1 VTQFAES
8 IACPNV
14 VRPLLEVGGVDF
26 DGRAAVT
33 AREMVM
39 VDIDVAAPVKAFAT
53 IRHDDVDFSAI
64 DEFLELGV
72 DGRERNLLALS
83 RDEPVQVLSAHES
96 LDAIEGANYLAAL
109 DCVSSDHH
117 PPIVP
122 RIGLLSGMI
131 LIKVAGMIPVSDGG
145 GRSNGQRGTGPRPW
159 RLVAT
164 ATAFAVVALGLSAC
178 NSSTPNAGGKVLAVG
193 AENQYANVISQIG
206 GRYVQTA
213 AIMSNP
219 STDPHTFEVS
229 TSVAR
234 TIASAQ
240 LVVQNGVGYDA
251 FMNQLESASANS
263 SRDVI
268 DVQTLL
274 GLPLDTKNPHLWY
287 SPVVMTKVAVRIEKD
302 LVKIDPQHASYFAK
316 RLHAFQVSIVQLDAA
331 ITKFRHRF
339 SGTAVATTEPVAD
352 YLLMALG
359 LQNRTPFRF
368 QADIMNGVDPS
379 PEDIAFQQS
388 LFKKHQVKVFC
399 YNAQVSSTVTVAMRS
414 LAESSGVPVVAV
426 YETMPTP
433 GFDYQTW
440 MLAEIKALTK
450 AITTNTSTKEL

>member
-1 VTQFAES
+1 
-8 IACPNV
+8 
-14 VRPLLEVGGVDF
+14 
-26 DGRAAVT
+26 
-33 AREMVM
+33 
-39 VDIDVAAPVKAFAT
+39 
-53 IRHDDVDFSAI
+53 
-64 DEFLELGV
+64 
-72 DGRERNLLALS
+72 
-83 RDEPVQVLSAHES
+83 
-96 LDAIEGANYLAAL
+96 
-109 DCVSSDHH
+109 
-117 PPIVP
+117 
-122 RIGLLSGMI
+122 
-131 LIKVAGMIPVSDGG
+131 MIPESDGH
-145 GRSNGQRGTGPRPW
+145 GRFNGRRGTKARLW
-159 RLVAT
+159 RVVVT
-164 ATAFAVVALGLSAC
+164 TTVFAVVALGLSAC
-178 NSSTPNAGGKVLAVG
+178 NSVTPHADGKVLAVG

-206 GRYVQTA
+206 GRFVQST

-268 DVQTLL
+268 DAQTLL

-287 SPVVMTKVAVRIEKD
+287 NPVVMSKVANKIEKD
-302 LVKIDPQHASYFAK
+302 LAKIAPQHASYFAE
-316 RLHAFQVSIVQLDAA
+316 RLQTFQSSIVRLDAS

-359 LQNRTPFRF
+359 LNNRTPFRF

-379 PEDIAFQQS
+379 PEDIAFQQT
-388 LFKKHQVKVFC
+388 LFKKHRVKVFC
-399 YNAQVSSTVTVAMRS
+399 YNAQVSSTVTLSMES

-440 MLAEIKALTK
+440 MLAEINALTK
-450 AITTNTSTKEL
+450 ALTTNSSTKEL